1 MEQVRRQQS
10 QASPF
15 HAGEQAMQER
25 LGVREKVERFGRK
38 VIRDHLIEQHREF
51 YAKLPFLLL
60 GSRDETGQPWASIL
74 AGRPGFAQSPDPSRL
89 RLDAAAIPGDPLEQ
103 ALRPGA
109 QIGGLGIEFATRR
122 RNRFSARV
130 GALDEGSIE
139 LLIDQ
144 AFGNCPQYI
153 QTRQPEFR
161 RDPRDASF
169 RPVREELT
177 QLDEDAQRLIAAADT
192 FFIASAA
199 PPADE
204 AAEEDPALHGVDV
217 SHRGGKPGFVRI
229 DDEGTLTVPDFAGN
243 LQFNTLGNLML
254 DPRAG
259 LLFADF
265 DSGDLLFLAG
275 EVEIIF
281 ESEEIAAFRGAE
293 RLWRFR
299 LNRAIRVR
307 QGLPMTFRFGEYS
320 PNSLIQGDWQE
331 AAGRLEAERQRNSYR
346 PYRIAR
352 VVQESSLIRSFYLEP
367 ADDGGLPGF
376 EAGQFLPIKLDRPE
390 SDGPLTRTY
399 TVSSAPEDAFFR
411 ISVKRETR
419 GEVSRLLHD
428 RLKEGDVIEALA
440 PRGQFTIDAAER
452 RPVVMIAG
460 GIGVTPMV
468 SMLRHLLTEGLRT
481 RHLRPVWFLYS
492 ARTAAERA
500 FFEELQQLAAAAPQV
515 HARFI
520 LTAPSASS
528 EEGRD
533 YHAAGRL
540 TVETLKALLPFDDYD
555 FYVCGPAA
563 MIQQIYE
570 GLRDLNVADGRI
582 HAEAF
587 GPAGLK
593 RRRDKGAAPRV
604 VQGAVEAEGAASVA
618 FAEAEVSA
626 DWTPEKG
633 TLLELAEDA
642 GLSPVYGCRS
652 GSCGSCAVTL
662 LEGDV
667 RYVQKPS
674 FPVAD
679 GEVLTC
685 CAVPD
690 AKDGEAP
697 TTLRLAL

>member
-1 MEQVRRQQS
+1 MTQETVQS
-10 QASPF
+10 IKTSPF
-15 HAGEQAMQER
+15 HAGEQALQER
-25 LGVREKVERFGRK
+25 LGVREKMERFGRK
-38 VIRDHLIEQHREF
+38 IIRDHLVEQHRDF
-51 YAKLPFLLL
+51 YAKLPFLVV

-74 AGRPGFAQSPDPSRL
+74 AGRPGFAQSPDPGRL
-89 RLDAAAIPGDPLEQ
+89 QLDAAAVPGDPLEQ
-103 ALRPGA
+103 GLRPGA
-109 QIGGLGIEFATRR
+109 QIAGLGIEFATRR

-130 GALDEGSIE
+130 GALDETGIE

-153 QTRQPEFR
+153 QTRQPEFG

-169 RPVREELT
+169 RPAREELT
-177 QLDEDAQRLIAAADT
+177 RFDEDAQRLIAAADT

-199 PPADE
+199 PASD
-204 AAEEDPALHGVDV
+204 DPAEDDPAVRGVDV

-229 DDEGTLTVPDFAGN
+229 DDDGTLTVPDFAGN
-243 LQFNTLGNLML
+243 LHFNTLGNLVL
-254 DPRAG
+254 EPRAG

-299 LNRAIRVR
+299 LRRAIRLR

-331 AAGRLEAERQRNSYR
+331 AAARLEAERQRNAYR

-352 VVQESSLIRSFYLEP
+352 IVEESSLIRSFHLEP

-376 EAGQFLPIKLDRPE
+376 EAGQFLPIKLDLPE
-390 SDGPLTRTY
+390 SDRPLTRTY
-399 TVSSAPEDAFFR
+399 TISSAPEDAGFR
-411 ISVKRETR
+411 ISVKREAE
-419 GEVSRLLHD
+419 GAVSRLLHE
-428 RLKEGDVIEALA
+428 RLSEGDVIEAMA

-515 HARFI
+515 QARFI
-520 LTAPSASS
+520 LTAPEADSR
-528 EEGRD
+528 EGRD

-540 TVETLKALLPFDDYD
+540 TVKTLKGLLPFDDYD
-555 FYVCGPAA
+555 FYICGPGA
-563 MIQQIYE
+563 MTQQIYD
-570 GLRDLNVADGRI
+570 GLRDLNIADARI
-582 HAEAF
+582 HTEAF
-587 GPAGLK
+587 GPAGLT
-593 RRRDKGAAPRV
+593 RRRDEATAPR
-604 VQGAVEAEGAASVA
+604 AVEAEGEASVA
-618 FAEAEVSA
+618 FAEAEVTA

-652 GSCGSCAVTL
+652 GSCGSCAVKL
-662 LEGDV
+662 LEGNV
-667 RYVQKPS
+667 RYVQEPS
-674 FPVAD
+674 FPVAAGD
-679 GEVLTC
+679 VLTC

-690 AKDGEAP
+690 AKDGAP
-697 TTLRLAL
+697 PTSLRLAL

>member
-1 MEQVRRQQS
+1 MTQEAVQPTET
-10 QASPF
+10 SPF
-15 HAGEQAMQER
+15 HAGEQALQER
-25 LGVREKVERFGRK
+25 LGVREKMERFGRK
-38 VIRDHLIEQHREF
+38 VIRDHLIEQHQDF
-51 YAKLPFLLL
+51 YAKLPFLLV

-74 AGRPGFAQSPDPSRL
+74 AGRPGFAQSPDPGRL
-89 RLDAAAIPGDPLEQ
+89 LLDAAAIPGDPLEQ

-130 GALDEGSIE
+130 GALDESGIE

-161 RDPRDASF
+161 RDPREAGF
-169 RPVREELT
+169 RPAREELSR
-177 QLDEDAQRLIAAADT
+177 LDDEAQRLIAAADT

-199 PPADE
+199 PGSD
-204 AAEEDPALHGVDV
+204 DPAQDDPAVRGVDV

-243 LQFNTLGNLML
+243 LHFNTLGNLML
-254 DPRAG
+254 EPRAG

-265 DSGDLLFLAG
+265 ESGDLLFLAG

-281 ESEEIAAFRGAE
+281 ESDEIAAFRGAE

-299 LNRAIRVR
+299 LSQAIRLR

-331 AAGRLEAERQRNSYR
+331 ASARLEAERQRNTYR
-346 PYRIAR
+346 PYRVAR
-352 VVQESSLIRSFYLEP
+352 IVEESSLIRSFYLEP

-376 EAGQFLPIKLDRPE
+376 QAGQFLPIKLDWT
-390 SDGPLTRTY
+390 DLDAPLTRTY
-399 TVSSAPEDAFFR
+399 TVSSAPEDPAFR
-411 ISVKRETR
+411 ISVKREAE
-419 GEVSRLLHD
+419 GAVSRLLHE
-428 RLKEGDVIEALA
+428 RLREGDVIEALA

-468 SMLRHLLTEGLRT
+468 SMLRHLLSEGLRT

-492 ARTAAERA
+492 ARTKAERA
-500 FFEELQQLAAAAPQV
+500 FFDELRQLAAAASPQV
-515 HARFI
+515 QLRLV
-520 LTAPSASS
+520 LTAPEADSR
-528 EEGRD
+528 EGHD
-533 YHAAGRL
+533 HHAAGRL
-540 TVETLKALLPFDDYD
+540 TVKTLKGLLPFDDYD

-563 MIQQIYE
+563 MTQDIYD
-570 GLRDLNVADGRI
+570 GLRDLNIADARI
-582 HAEAF
+582 HTEAF
-587 GPAGLK
+587 GPAGLT
-593 RRRDKGAAPRV
+593 RRRDEGAAPA
-604 VQGAVEAEGAASVA
+604 AVEAEGEASVD
-618 FAEAEVSA
+618 FAEAEVTA

-652 GSCGSCAVTL
+652 GSCGSCAVKL
-662 LEGDV
+662 LDGDV
-667 RYVQKPS
+667 RYVQEPS
-674 FPVAD
+674 FPVAA

-690 AKDGEAP
+690 AKEGAP
-697 TTLRLAL
+697 PASLRLAL

>member
-1 MEQVRRQQS
+1 MTQEILEPTES
-10 QASPF
+10 SPF
-15 HAGEQAMQER
+15 HAGEQALQER
-25 LGVREKVERFGRK
+25 LGVREKVERFGRRA
-38 VIRDHLIEQHREF
+38 IRDHLIEQHRDF

-74 AGRPGFAQSPDPSRL
+74 AGRPGFAQSPDPGRL
-89 RLDAAAIPGDPLEQ
+89 QLDAAAIPGDPLEQ
-103 ALRPGA
+103 ALCPGA

-130 GALDEGSIE
+130 GALDEGGIE

-169 RPVREELT
+169 RPVREELSR
-177 QLDEDAQRLIAAADT
+177 LDEEAQRMIAAADT

-199 PPADE
+199 PPPDE
-204 AAEEDPALHGVDV
+204 SAEDDASVRGVDV

-243 LQFNTLGNLML
+243 LQFNTLGNLL
-254 DPRAG
+254 LEPRAG

-275 EVEIIF
+275 DVEIIF

-299 LNRAIRVR
+299 LSRAIRLR
-307 QGLPMTFRFGEYS
+307 QGLPMAFRFGEYS

-331 AAGRLEAERQRNSYR
+331 AAARLEAERQRNTYR
-346 PYRIAR
+346 PYRVAR
-352 VVQESSLIRSFYLEP
+352 IVEESSLVRSFYLEP

-376 EAGQFLPIKLDRPE
+376 QAGQFLPIKLARP
-390 SDGPLTRTY
+390 DLDAPLTRTY
-399 TVSSAPEDAFFR
+399 TISSAPEDPGFR

-440 PRGQFTIDAAER
+440 PRGQFTIDAAET

-492 ARTAAERA
+492 ARTATERA

-515 HARFI
+515 QARFI
-520 LTAPSASS
+520 LTAPGPSS
-528 EEGRD
+528 REGRD
-533 YHAAGRL
+533 YHAVGRL

-563 MIQQIYE
+563 MTQQIYD
-570 GLRDLNVADGRI
+570 GLRDLNIADGRI

-593 RRRDKGAAPRV
+593 RRRDEGAAARG
-604 VQGAVEAEGAASVA
+604 VQGAVEAEGEASVA
-618 FAEAEVSA
+618 FAEAEVTA

-652 GSCGSCAVTL
+652 GSCGSCAVPL
-662 LEGDV
+662 LDGDV
-667 RYVQKPS
+667 RYVQEPS
-674 FPVAD
+674 FPVTA

-685 CAVPD
+685 CAVPA
-690 AKDGEAP
+690 AKEGAP
-697 TTLRLAL
+697 PASLRLAL

>member
-1 MEQVRRQQS
+1 MEQVERQQA

-15 HAGEQAMQER
+15 HAGEQALQER

-38 VIRDHLIEQHREF
+38 VIRDHLIEQHRAF
-51 YAKLPFLLL
+51 YAKLPFLVL
-60 GSRDETGQPWASIL
+60 GSRDESGQPWASIL

-89 RLDAAAIPGDPLEQ
+89 RLDAAAIPGDPLAE

-130 GALDEGSIE
+130 GALDEGGIE

-161 RDPRDASF
+161 RDPRDTRF
-169 RPVREELT
+169 RPVREELSR
-177 QLDEDAQRLIAAADT
+177 LDDEAQRLIAGADT

-204 AAEEDPALHGVDV
+204 AAEEDPALHSVDV
-217 SHRGGKPGFVRI
+217 SHRGGKSGFVRL
-229 DDEGTLTVPDFAGN
+229 DDDATLTVPDFAGN

-275 EVEIIF
+275 TVEIIF

-299 LNRAIRVR
+299 LSRAIRLR
-307 QGLPMTFRFGEYS
+307 QGLPMSFRFGEYS

-346 PYRIAR
+346 PYRVAR
-352 VVQESSLIRSFYLEP
+352 IVQESSLIRSFYLEP
-367 ADDGGLPGF
+367 ADDGGLPSF
-376 EAGQFLPIKLDRPE
+376 QAGQFLPIKLEQPDAE
-390 SDGPLTRTY
+390 GPLTRTY
-399 TVSSAPEDAFFR
+399 TLSSAPEDDHFR
-411 ISVKRETR
+411 ISVKREVHGT
-419 GEVSRLLHD
+419 VSRLLHD

-440 PRGQFTIDAAER
+440 PRGQFTIDTAEQ

-468 SMLRHLLTEGLRT
+468 SMLRHLLVEGLRT

-500 FFEELQQLAAAAPQV
+500 FFEELQQLAAAPPQV
-515 HARFI
+515 HARFV
-520 LTAPSASS
+520 LTAPAANSRK
-528 EEGRD
+528 GRD

-563 MIQQIYE
+563 MTQQIYD

-582 HAEAF
+582 HTEAF
-587 GPAGLK
+587 GPAALK
-593 RRRDKGAAPRV
+593 RRRDEGAAAATITA
-604 VQGAVEAEGAASVA
+604 AVEAEGEANVE
-618 FAEAEVSA
+618 FADAEVAA
-626 DWTPEKG
+626 DWTPAKG

-652 GSCGSCAVTL
+652 GSCGSCAVGL
-662 LEGDV
+662 LDGDV
-667 RYVQKPS
+667 RYVQEPS
-674 FPVAD
+674 FPVAA

-690 AKDGEAP
+690 AKNGDAP

>member
-1 MEQVRRQQS
+1 MEQVRRQQT

-38 VIRDHLIEQHREF
+38 VIRDHLIEQHRTF

-74 AGRPGFAQSPDPSRL
+74 AGRPGFAQSPDPGRL

-103 ALRPGA
+103 ALRTGA
-109 QIGGLGIEFATRR
+109 QIGGLGVEFSTRR

-130 GALDEGSIE
+130 GVLDEGGIE

-161 RDPRDASF
+161 RDPRDRRF
-169 RPVREELT
+169 RPVREELSR
-177 QLDEDAQRLIAAADT
+177 LDEDAQRLIAAADT

-199 PPADE
+199 PT
-204 AAEEDPALHGVDV
+204 AEGEDPAVHGVDV
-217 SHRGGKPGFVRI
+217 SHRGGKPGFVRL
-229 DDEGTLTVPDFAGN
+229 DDDATLTVPDFAGN
-243 LQFNTLGNLML
+243 LLFNTLGNLML

-265 DSGDLLFLAG
+265 ETGDLLFLAG
-275 EVEIIF
+275 AVEIIF

-299 LNRAIRVR
+299 LRRAIRLR

-320 PNSLIQGDWQE
+320 TNSLIQGDWQE
-331 AAGRLEAERQRNSYR
+331 AAARLDAERQRNTYR
-346 PYRIAR
+346 PFR
-352 VVQESSLIRSFYLEP
+352 VTGVVEESSLVRSFYLEP
-367 ADDGGLPGF
+367 ADGKGLPGF
-376 EAGQFLPIKLDRPE
+376 QAGQFLPIKLDLPDSGE
-390 SDGPLTRTY
+390 SLTRTY
-399 TVSSAPEDAFFR
+399 TLSSAPEDDHFR
-411 ISVKRETR
+411 ISVKREAEGR
-419 GEVSRLLHD
+419 VSRLLHE
-428 RLKEGDVIEALA
+428 RLGEGNVIEALA
-440 PRGQFTIDAAER
+440 PRGQFTIDAAEQ

-468 SMLRHLLTEGLRT
+468 SMLRHLLVEGLRT

-515 HARFI
+515 QARFI
-520 LTAPSASS
+520 LTAPAAHSQ
-528 EEGRD
+528 EGRD
-533 YHAAGRL
+533 YHAVGRL

-563 MIQQIYE
+563 MTQQIYN

-587 GPAGLK
+587 GPAGLT
-593 RRRDKGAAPRV
+593 RRRDEGAAPRV

-652 GSCGSCAVTL
+652 GSCGSCAVKL
-662 LEGDV
+662 LEGEV
-667 RYVQKPS
+667 CYVQEPS